1 MRSSPASVIGASLSN
16 VGIKDGFH
24 PLTLEVACLVATTN
38 SIIKKGLRA
47 SVVESVVSSDQS
59 IVLDSL
65 SEKVEP
71 FFDKVPI
78 SAAVMARDPSYRSRS
93 QSVGGRGK
101 RHSKPP
107 NRRLDSASEESSSV
121 SFEDGLQS
129 DHT

>member
-1 MRSSPASVIGASLSN
+1 
-16 VGIKDGFH
+16 
-24 PLTLEVACLVATTN
+24 
-38 SIIKKGLRA
+38 
-47 SVVESVVSSDQS
+47 
-59 IVLDSL
+59 
-65 SEKVEP
+65 
-71 FFDKVPI
+71 
-78 SAAVMARDPSYRSRS
+78 MARDPSHDMV